1 MIMDKLVK
9 TTRMCWWGAAAVLLL
24 ALTLRLHGLRSGL
37 PAINDPDELM
47 FQLGALKML
56 SGKTLNPGWFGHP
69 GLITIYGL
77 AIADVLVFLAGLATG
92 HYADVKAFGVAVY
105 ADPAVIMFPGRVIML
120 VFSVG
125 TVWLAW
131 RFARRQWGEPA
142 GLAAA
147 AILAVSPVFVVWSQV
162 IRSDIV
168 GCFFLLLGTLSA
180 QRIAEG
186 RGRRR
191 DLVLAALWTAC
202 TIASKWPLA
211 LLWLGV
217 AGALLFDARRRGRPL
232 RQLLGRLAAY
242 SALTILFLIAISPY
256 LLLDFSTVMQN
267 VSGEAQT
274 RHLGIGGGTPWLN
287 LQWYLTD
294 PLPRAFG
301 VIAGALAAAGV
312 VRLGRHPAA
321 AAVIGPQLVG
331 FAILLLSQHVVW
343 ERWALP
349 LVVLL
354 SLLAGEAMGWLR
366 QWLRPR
372 VPVGGGVLT
381 AMLAFFM
388 LAQPIYETIIQGNAR
403 NNDTRQRASAWA
415 VQNFRPNSKVLVE
428 HFAFDLLP
436 RPWTFYFP
444 LGEAGCVN
452 ANDWLSGKV
461 NYAQIAAKRG
471 NRTNVDYGTLA
482 REQEGSCQL
491 DYAIVSQYDRYVAER
506 ATYPDEVATYERL
519 IARGRIVATFAPIAG
534 QSAGPIVRI
543 IAF

>member
-1 MIMDKLVK
+1 MAKLIK
-9 TTRMCWWGAAAVLLL
+9 SGWTHWLAPFAVMAL
-24 ALTLRLHGLRSGL
+24 ALALRLHGLRSGL

-69 GLITIYGL
+69 ALITMYAL
-77 AIADVLVFLAGLATG
+77 AVADVLVFLAGQLTG
-92 HYADVKAFGVAVY
+92 HFADVKAFGAAVY
-105 ADPAVIMFPGRVIML
+105 ADPAVVMFPGRVIMML
-120 VFSVG
+120 FSLG

-131 RFARRQWGEPA
+131 RFARRQWGNEA

-147 AILAVSPVFVVWSQV
+147 VILAVSPVFVVWSQV

-168 GCFFLLLGTLSA
+168 GCFFLLLAMLAA
-180 QRIAEG
+180 QRITDG

-191 DLVLAALWTAC
+191 DLILAALWTAC
-202 TIASKWPLA
+202 AIASKWPFA

-217 AGALLFDARRRGRPL
+217 AGALVFEARRRALPL
-232 RQLLGRLAAY
+232 QQLLGRLAAY
-242 SALTILFLIAISPY
+242 SALTVIFLVAISPY

-274 RHLGIGGGTPWLN
+274 RHLGIAGGTPWLN
-287 LQWYLTD
+287 AQWYLTD

-301 VIAGALAAAGV
+301 VTASALAALGV
-312 VRLGRHPAA
+312 VRMGRHPAA
-321 AAVIGPQLVG
+321 LAIIGPQLAG
-331 FAILLLSQHVVW
+331 FSILLLSQHVVW

-349 LVVLL
+349 LILLL
-354 SLLAGEAMGWLR
+354 SLLAGEAMGWAR
-366 QWLRPR
+366 QWLQPR
-372 VPVGGGVLT
+372 IGVPGGVLSG
-381 AMLAFFM
+381 MLGVM
-388 LAQPIYETIIQGNAR
+388 LLAQPIYDTIIQGNAR

-436 RPWTFYFP
+436 QPWTFYFP

-452 ANDWLSGKV
+452 ANDWLTGKV
-461 NYAQIAAKRG
+461 NYAKIAAKRG
-471 NRTNVDYGTLA
+471 SRTNVDYGTLA
-482 REQEGSCQL
+482 PEQERSCQL

-506 ATYPDEVATYERL
+506 LTYPGEVATYERL
-519 IARGRIVATFAPIAG
+519 IARGRIVATFAPVPG
-534 QSAGPIVRI
+534 RSAGPIVRI